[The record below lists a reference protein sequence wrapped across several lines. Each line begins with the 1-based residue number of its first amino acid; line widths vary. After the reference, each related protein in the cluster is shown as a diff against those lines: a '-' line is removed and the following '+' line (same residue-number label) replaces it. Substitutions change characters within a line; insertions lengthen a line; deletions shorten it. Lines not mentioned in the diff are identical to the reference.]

1 LYSKYKIFSKS
12 PKRSHQLRNI
22 QQLVD
27 VPVLKVVEPSSTR
40 WLAHERCVDR
50 VLAIYPSLLL
60 ALEHIYQD
68 AGDIIFY
75 CRRSVTVSQKQRHNI
90 HFDGFKPRVE

>member
-1 LYSKYKIFSKS
+1 VD
-12 PKRSHQLRNI
+12 LRNI

-27 VPVLKVVEPSSTR
+27 VPVLKVVEPSSTG
-40 WLAHERCVDR
+40 WLAHERCVDG
-50 VLAIYPSLLL
+50 VLAIYPSMLL

-68 AGDIIFY
+68 AGDVFH